1 MPFALIFVNVTLH
14 HAVSKA
20 DYLTPSNHTLLSK
33 RGIDRTLVRFSVCIE
48 MLLTEYPFAERARK
62 AARLGFGAIEFWLP
76 DEKGKDMKA
85 LRQVTRDCGI
95 AVSSIVVNSNAGDI
109 GGSLVKASDK
119 SAYLKRLKK
128 TIEIAH
134 MLDCEKMITCSGNT
148 LKGLSRQQQTR
159 NMIHTLKEGCRMA
172 EREGITLLLE
182 PLNTIVDHP
191 GYFVDSATLGF
202 EIVHDVR
209 SEKLKLVYD
218 IYHMQMMEG
227 NILQTIERNLNSI
240 AHIHCA
246 GAPGRHELDSG
257 ELDYRNILK
266 KIDELGYDGL
276 VGLEYNPTISS
287 EESLKRTMQVAN

>member
-1 MPFALIFVNVTLH
+1 M
-14 HAVSKA
+14 
-20 DYLTPSNHTLLSK
+20 
-33 RGIDRTLVRFSVCIE
+33 VRFSVCIE

-62 AARLGFGAIEFWLP
+62 AAELGFGAIEFWLP

-85 LRQVTRDCGI
+85 VRQVTHDCGI

-109 GGSLVKASDK
+109 GGSLVKARDK
-119 SAYLKRLKK
+119 SRYLKRLKK

-148 LKGLSRQQQTR
+148 LKGLSKQRQTR
-159 NMIHTLKEGCRMA
+159 IMVRTLKEGCRMA
-172 EREGITLLLE
+172 EREEVTLLLE

-191 GYFVDSATLGF
+191 GYLVDSAKLGF
-202 EIVHDVR
+202 EIVRDVG
-209 SEKLKLVYD
+209 SPNLKLVYD

-227 NILQTIERNLNSI
+227 NILQTIERNLKSI

-246 GAPGRHELDSG
+246 GAPGRHELDLG

-276 VGLEYNPTISS
+276 VGLEYYPTVSS
-287 EESLKRTMQVAN
+287 EESLKRAMHVVH

>member
-1 MPFALIFVNVTLH
+1 M
-14 HAVSKA
+14 
-20 DYLTPSNHTLLSK
+20 
-33 RGIDRTLVRFSVCIE
+33 VRFSVCIE

-62 AARLGFGAIEFWLP
+62 AAGLGFGAIEFWLP

-85 LRQVTRDCGI
+85 IRQATHDYGI
-95 AVSSIVVNSNAGDI
+95 VVSNIVVNSNAGDI
-109 GGSLVKASDK
+109 GGSLVKASDR
-119 SAYLKRLKK
+119 STYLKRVKK

-134 MLDCEKMITCSGNT
+134 TLDCEKMITCSGNT
-148 LKGLSRQQQTR
+148 SKGLSRQRQTR
-159 NMIHTLKEGCRMA
+159 NMIRTLKDGCSIA
-172 EREGITLLLE
+172 EREGITILLE

-202 EIVHDVR
+202 EIVRGVG
-209 SEKLKLVYD
+209 SENLKLVYD
-218 IYHMQMMEG
+218 VYHMQIMEG
-227 NILQTIERNLNSI
+227 NILQTIERNLKSI

-276 VGLEYNPTISS
+276 VGLEYYPTVSS
-287 EESLKRTMQVAN
+287 EESLKRAMHVVH